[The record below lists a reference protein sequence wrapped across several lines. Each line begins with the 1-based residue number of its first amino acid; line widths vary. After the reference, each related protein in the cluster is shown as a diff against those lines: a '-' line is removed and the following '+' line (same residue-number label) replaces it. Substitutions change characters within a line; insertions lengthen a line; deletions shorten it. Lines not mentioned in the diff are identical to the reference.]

1 MRKAILLLTIVIIFM
16 LSTGCTSEFKL
27 NDVVVKDLSDKIT
40 QAVIEKSDSNIQSER
55 HDTKTIDSKNLT
67 ELIIKSEVGDIKII
81 THESSETTIDTNI
94 QAKSSS
100 KEKADELVKSFEYS
114 IETKGKKLSIDTTGY
129 NKKIISDQIIVDL
142 VIKIPSNI
150 EKFDIGSN
158 VGDISIENINGEIN
172 ITSNVGDTFVKDSNA
187 SYDIKTDV
195 GDVNIQNSS
204 FSDSSTFYT
213 NVGDIA
219 INTNDI
225 SEAKN
230 LSVETNVG
238 DIKLLL
244 PKSSNY
250 EADIQE
256 FLKDKKVESMGTGKT
271 KIKLITH
278 VGDIDFE

>member
-81 THESSETTIDTNI
+81 TDESSEITIDTNI

-100 KEKADELVKSFEYS
+100 KEKADELVESFEYS
-114 IETKGKKLSIDTTGY
+114 IETNGKKLSIDTTGY

-142 VIKIPSNI
+142 IIKIPSTI

-172 ITSNVGDTFVKDSNA
+172 ITSNVGDTFVRDSNA

-204 FSDSSTFYT
+204 FSDSSAFYT

-238 DIKLLL
+238 DIKILL